1 VSEAIRTSDGE
12 LLSVKL
18 KKVESRRRTT
28 AFLIVTPLL
37 IIYFCLY
44 ISNFSNADRS
54 VDNTEMNQP
63 IIKNSMK

>member
-28 AFLIVTPLL
+28 AFTAGCATTF
-37 IIYFCLY
+37 IYSSCLY
-44 ISNFSNADRS
+44 ISYFSNAD
-54 VDNTEMNQP
+54 
-63 IIKNSMK
+63 